1 MNLYAITSEKVA
13 IVNKSFGISQR
24 QITRIIPFFVGVVS
38 PYNNPMIMYTRLPS
52 ETILHTDYDIQMVTK
67 ILNQKGI
74 KHKVQLVEKSYAN
87 FRTIS
92 K

>member
-1 MNLYAITSEKVA
+1 MKTYAITSEKVA
-13 IVNKSFGISQR
+13 IVNRSFGISQR

-52 ETILHTDYDIQMVTK
+52 ETILHTDYDINMVTK

-74 KHKVQLVEKSYAN
+74 KYKVQIVENGAPS

>member
-1 MNLYAITSEKVA
+1 MKIYAITSEKVA
-13 IVNKSFGISQR
+13 IINKSVGTTSR

-38 PYNNPMIMYTRLPS
+38 PYNDPLIMFSRLPS

-67 ILNQKGI
+67 ILNEKGI
-74 KHKVQLVEKSYAN
+74 KHKVQLVEKTCNN

>member
-13 IVNKSFGISQR
+13 IVNKTFGISKR
-24 QITRIIPFFVGVVS
+24 QITRYIPYFVGIVS
-38 PYNNPMIMYTRLPS
+38 PYNDPMIMYSRLPS

-74 KHKVQLVEKSYAN
+74 KHKVQLVEKTAAN
-87 FRTIS
+87 FKTIS